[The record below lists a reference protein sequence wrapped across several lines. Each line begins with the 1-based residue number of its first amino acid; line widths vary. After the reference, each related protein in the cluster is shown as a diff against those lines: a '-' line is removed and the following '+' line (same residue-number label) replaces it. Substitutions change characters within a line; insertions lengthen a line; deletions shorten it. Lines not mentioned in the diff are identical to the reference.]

1 MRLQRYKGLAISDG
15 RVYDGGMKKQSSA
28 AKAENRQVY
37 PLVTASVR
45 PDQWEWIEEERIR
58 QRHGNRSRLV
68 QDALD
73 VYRDALRGVTG
84 ERDVVRVVSFRW
96 EQEDQP

>member
-1 MRLQRYKGLAISDG
+1 MRSYKGLAISGG
-15 RVYDGGMKKQSSA
+15 RVYDGDMKKQSSA
-28 AKAENRQVY
+28 AKAEKRQVY

-45 PDQWEWIEEERIR
+45 PDQWEWIEEERVR

-73 VYRDALRGVTG
+73 VYREMRSVITEEQEWMRRLSCRL
-84 ERDVVRVVSFRW
+84 
-96 EQEDQP
+96 EQEDQA

>member
-1 MRLQRYKGLAISDG
+1 MRSYKGLAISGG
-15 RVYDGGMKKQSSA
+15 RVYDGGMKKQASA
-28 AKAENRQVY
+28 AKAKKRQMY

-45 PDQWEWIEEERIR
+45 PDQWEWIEEERVR

-73 VYRDALRGVTG
+73 VYREMRSVITEEQEWMRRLSCRL
-84 ERDVVRVVSFRW
+84 